1 MVMPERLEDQ
11 YTSIYKQGK
20 RHTTYTH
27 LGCVIL
33 RIVLGLLIYFKL
45 GIFKNIL
52 FLIVLFMLVIIVFS
66 YKLYITKNKTWK
78 VYIRTISLYTIS
90 LIIDILDNYKYKT
103 FNTDSRNISGILIM
117 LDAIMGLQARHIQN
131 NFKE

>member
-1 MVMPERLEDQ
+1 MVIPERLEDQ

-20 RHTTYTH
+20 RHTIYTH

-52 FLIVLFMLVIIVFS
+52 FLIILFMLVIIVFS

>member
-1 MVMPERLEDQ
+1 MLERLEDQ
-11 YTSIYKQGK
+11 YTTIYKQGK
-20 RHTTYTH
+20 RHTPYTH

-33 RIVLGLLIYFKL
+33 RISLGLVIYFKL

-52 FLIVLFMLVIIVFS
+52 FLIILFLIVIIVFS

-78 VYIRTISLYTIS
+78 VYIRTLLFYSIS
-90 LIIDILDNYKYKT
+90 LIINLLDNYKYKT
-103 FNTDSRNISGILIM
+103 FNNDSKNISGILIAI
-117 LDAIMGLQARHIQN
+117 DAIMGLQSRHIQN

>member
-52 FLIVLFMLVIIVFS
+52 FLIILFMLVIIVFS

>member
-20 RHTTYTH
+20 RHNTYTH
-27 LGCVIL
+27 LGCVML
-33 RIVLGLLIYFKL
+33 RILLSLLIYFKL
-45 GIFKNIL
+45 GIFKNLL
-52 FLIVLFMLVIIVFS
+52 FLIILIISVIVFFT

-78 VYIRTISLYTIS
+78 VYIRTLLLYIIS
-90 LIIDILDNYKYKT
+90 LIINLLDNYKYKT

>member
-20 RHTTYTH
+20 RHNTYTH